1 MSGKS
6 FLSHALGTDQETGKQ
21 TKSPP
26 ILEKQKKNN
35 NSKSTKYFC
44 QWLCVVYHQ

>member
-21 TKSPP
+21 TVST
-26 ILEKQKKNN
+26 LRFWKNN

-44 QWLCVVYHQ
+44 QCLLCAV